1 MLYFVFTLLI
11 IFYHLRFFNS
21 WLVLVMPLF
30 LNIGS
35 VVLFHLS
42 VNEILIL
49 VHYGLKTNTFM
60 ISIV

>member
-21 WLVLVMPLF
+21 WLVLAMPLF

-35 VVLFHLS
+35 VVIFHLS